1 MDKVLGIDIGGT
13 SIKVGMFSTEGK
25 LEAATQIPTGEIV
38 SEAAFAVVTEG
49 LKKLLDDN
57 GSGADDVVGVG
68 LDVPGPVDD
77 DGKVGMLA
85 NIELDPEGLQAA
97 LRRTFP
103 RANLAFVNDANAAAL
118 GELWQGTAKDASSF
132 VLVAIGTGV
141 GGGVV
146 TDGKIVSGAFGAGGE
161 IGHITVNREETAT
174 CGCGRQG
181 CLEQYASASGI
192 VRVYKQVPSGTP
204 ETKARGFSK
213 LKLVAALKESDK
225 WVLVKTW
232 IEERGLWDYYLA
244 AQNFREDNEM
254 FSNAVAAIKEY
265 ARMSD
270 EDVEA
275 ILKNC
280 IYEED

>member
-1 MDKVLGIDIGGT
+1 MNRNY
-13 SIKVGMFSTEGK
+13 GK
-25 LEAATQIPTGEIV
+25 LVAGEVEYAPAKI
-38 SEAAFAVVTEG
+38 T
-49 LKKLLDDN
+49 K
-57 GSGADDVVGVG
+57 
-68 LDVPGPVDD
+68 D
-77 DGKVGMLA
+77 DGTVISNPSAETYLA
-85 NIELDPEGLQAA
+85 AGWKRVVDEPPAA
-97 LRRTFP
+97 EPGHT
-103 RANLAFVNDANAAAL
+103 V
-118 GELWQGTAKDASSF
+118 E
-132 VLVAIGTGV
+132 
-141 GGGVV
+141 
-146 TDGKIVSGAFGAGGE
+146 VSGWD
-161 IGHITVNREETAT
+161 ETAD
-174 CGCGRQG
+174 
-181 CLEQYASASGI
+181 SI

-204 ETKARGFSK
+204 ETKARVFSK